1 MQMYLTPTAS
11 GFQDNLPAFGP
22 SDKIPL
28 AFNVSF
34 MVNARPLCLMEIAS
48 STIAKSL
55 ITEDHSKTLARQWIF
70 PNPEDL
76 KDVSPSMLNNG
87 VIEESQWLDGGLN
100 TEQRVRFIIIIT
112 HLTLNEIGR
121 AHV

>member
-1 MQMYLTPTAS
+1 MQTYLPPTAT

-22 SDKIPL
+22 DDKIPL

-34 MVNARPLCLMEIAS
+34 MVNARPLCLMEVAT

-76 KDVSPSMLNNG
+76 KDVAPTILNNG
-87 VIEESQWLDGGLN
+87 IIEESQWLDGGLN
-100 TEQRVRFIIIIT
+100 TEQRVRFGFFT
-112 HLTLNEIGR
+112 HPTFE
-121 AHV
+121 